1 MRVFVRG
8 SATVTF
14 FQGIPFASGMQQRR
28 LGPGPA
34 TLSRIG
40 LGTWRVQD
48 RTRTSAALLAGIDA
62 GLTHID
68 TAELY
73 EQQSRSET
81 MLGKIFTAH
90 PGLRERLLVASKVLP
105 HNASYEGTLAACEAT
120 LKRLGTPHV
129 DLYYLHWRGEHPL
142 EDTFDAMAQLV
153 EDGKV
158 RHIGVSNF
166 DVDDLEQAEAILGK
180 GVLAANQVLYQL
192 EDRGAESDVIP
203 WCKAHKVTVVAY
215 SPFGAGAFVADK
227 RRRKA
232 LDDAAAKA
240 GLDARQA
247 ALAFLT
253 RDPAVV
259 AIPKTE
265 DATHANALAGG
276 STDLP
281 KDVLAAIDSAFTV
294 KAGLRTI

>member
-1 MRVFVRG
+1 
-8 SATVTF
+8 
-14 FQGIPFASGMQQRR
+14 MQQRV

-34 TLSRIG
+34 KVSRYG

-48 RTRTSAALLAGIDA
+48 HARTSAALLAGIEA
-62 GLTHID
+62 GLTHVD

-81 MLGKIFTAH
+81 MLGKLLASH
-90 PGLRERLLVASKVLP
+90 PGLRERVFLASKVLP
-105 HNASYEGTLAACEAT
+105 HNASYDGTLAACAAT
-120 LKRLGTPHV
+120 LKRLGTGHV

-142 EDTFDAMAQLV
+142 RDTMRAMADLV
-153 EDGKV
+153 DDAKV

-166 DVDDLEQAEAILGK
+166 DAADLDEAESILGK
-180 GVLAANQVLYQL
+180 GVLAANQVLYHL
-192 EDRGAESDVIP
+192 EDRGAESEVIP

-215 SPFGAGAFVADK
+215 SPFGAGRFVTD

-232 LDDAAAKA
+232 ALAAAAAQA
-240 GLDARQA
+240 GLDERQA

-265 DATHANALAGG
+265 DAGHAKAIAGADC
-276 STDLP
+276 DLP
-281 KDVLAAIDSAFTV
+281 KDVVAAIDAAFP
-294 KAGLRTI
+294 AEPGLRTI

>member
-1 MRVFVRG
+1 
-8 SATVTF
+8 
-14 FQGIPFASGMQQRR
+14 MQQRR

-34 TLSRIG
+34 TVSRVG

-73 EQQSRSET
+73 ENQSRSET
-81 MLGKIFTAH
+81 MLGKLFAAQD
-90 PGLRERLLVASKVLP
+90 GLRDRVFVASKVLP
-105 HNASYEGTLAACEAT
+105 HNASYEGTIAACEAT
-120 LKRLGTPHV
+120 LKRLGTDHV

-142 EDTFDAMAQLV
+142 ADTFDAMAQLA

-166 DVDDLEQAEAILGK
+166 DVEDLEEAQAILGK
-180 GVLAANQVLYQL
+180 GVLTANQVLYHL

-203 WCKAHKVTVVAY
+203 WCKTNKVTVVAY

-227 RRRKA
+227 GRRKA
-232 LDDAAAKA
+232 LDDAAAQA

-253 RDPAVV
+253 RDPSVV

-265 DATHANALAGG
+265 SVDHAKALAR
-276 STDLP
+276 SDADLP
-281 KDVLAAIDSAFTV
+281 KDVAGAIDSAFTV

>member
-1 MRVFVRG
+1 
-8 SATVTF
+8 
-14 FQGIPFASGMQQRR
+14 MQQRR

-34 TLSRIG
+34 KVSRIG
-40 LGTWRVQD
+40 LGTWRVHD
-48 RTRTSAALLAGIDA
+48 RTRTSAALLAGIEA

-73 EQQSRSET
+73 ENQSRSET
-81 MLGKIFTAH
+81 MLGKLFAANK
-90 PGLRERLLVASKVLP
+90 GLRDRVFVASKVLP
-105 HNASYEGTLAACEAT
+105 NNASNEGTLQACDAT
-120 LKRLGTPHV
+120 LKRLGTDHV

-142 EDTFDAMAQLV
+142 VDTFDAMAELA
-153 EDGKV
+153 EAGKV

-166 DVDDLEQAEAILGK
+166 DVADLEEAEEILGK
-180 GVLAANQVLYQL
+180 GVLAANQVLYHL

-215 SPFGAGAFVADK
+215 SPFGAGSFITDK
-227 RRRKA
+227 RRRAA

-265 DATHANALAGG
+265 DPAHAAALAR
-276 STDLP
+276 SDTDLP
-281 KDVLAAIDSAFTV
+281 KDVAEAIDSAFTV

>member
-1 MRVFVRG
+1 
-8 SATVTF
+8 
-14 FQGIPFASGMQQRR
+14 MQQRR

-34 TLSRIG
+34 TVARIG
-40 LGTWRVQD
+40 LGTWRVLD
-48 RTRTSAALLAGIDA
+48 RERTSAALLAGIEA

-73 EQQSRSET
+73 EQQSRSEG
-81 MLGKIFTAH
+81 MLGKLFAAN
-90 PGLRERLLVASKVLP
+90 PGLRDRVFVASKVLP
-105 HNASYEGTLAACEAT
+105 HNASYEGTLQACAAT
-120 LKRLGTPHV
+120 LERLGTDHL

-142 EDTFDAMAQLV
+142 ADTFDAMAQLA
-153 EDGKV
+153 EEGKV

-166 DVDDLEQAEAILGK
+166 DVDDLEEAESILGK
-180 GVLAANQVLYQL
+180 GVLAANQVLYHL

-215 SPFGAGAFVADK
+215 SPFGAGAFVTDK
-227 RRRKA
+227 RRRAA
-232 LDDAAAKA
+232 LESAAAKA

-265 DATHANALAGG
+265 DAGHARALARGD
-276 STDLP
+276 TDLP
-281 KDVLAAIDSAFTV
+281 QEVVADLDAAFRV

>member
-1 MRVFVRG
+1 
-8 SATVTF
+8 
-14 FQGIPFASGMQQRR
+14 MQQRP

-40 LGTWRVQD
+40 LGTWRVRD
-48 RTRTSAALLAGIDA
+48 HARTSQALLAGVAA

-81 MLGKIFTAH
+81 MLGRLFAAN
-90 PGLRERLLVASKVLP
+90 PGLRERVFVASKVLP
-105 HNASYEGTLAACEAT
+105 HNASYDGTLAACEAT
-120 LKRLGTPHV
+120 LKRLGTDHV

-142 EDTFDAMAQLV
+142 ADTMDALAQLV
-153 EDGKV
+153 EEGKV

-166 DVDDLEQAEAILGK
+166 DVDDLEEAEALLGK
-180 GVLAANQVLYQL
+180 GVLAANQVLYHL
-192 EDRGAESDVIP
+192 EDRGAESEVIP
-203 WCKAHKVTVVAY
+203 WCKDHKVTVVAY
-215 SPFGAGAFVADK
+215 SPFGAGAFVTDAT
-227 RRRKA
+227 RRRTLDGVAKA
-232 LDDAAAKA
+232 A

-265 DATHANALAGG
+265 DAAHAKALAGG
-276 STDLP
+276 ATDLP
-281 KDVLAAIDSAFTV
+281 RDLVEAIDAAFTV
-294 KAGLRTI
+294 QPGLRTI

>member
-1 MRVFVRG
+1 
-8 SATVTF
+8 
-14 FQGIPFASGMQQRR
+14 MQQRR

-48 RTRTSAALLAGIDA
+48 RSRTSEALLAGIGA

-73 EQQSRSET
+73 EQQSRSES
-81 MLGKIFTAH
+81 MLGKLFAAH
-90 PGLRERLLVASKVLP
+90 AGLRERVFLASKVLP

-120 LKRLGTPHV
+120 LKRLGTGHV

-158 RHIGVSNF
+158 RHVGVSNF
-166 DVDDLEQAEAILGK
+166 DVADLEEAEAILGK
-180 GVLAANQVLYQL
+180 GVLAANQVLYHL

-215 SPFGAGAFVADK
+215 SPFGAGSFVTDK

-265 DATHANALAGG
+265 DAGHAKALAGG

-281 KDVLAAIDSAFTV
+281 RDVVAAIDGTFAV